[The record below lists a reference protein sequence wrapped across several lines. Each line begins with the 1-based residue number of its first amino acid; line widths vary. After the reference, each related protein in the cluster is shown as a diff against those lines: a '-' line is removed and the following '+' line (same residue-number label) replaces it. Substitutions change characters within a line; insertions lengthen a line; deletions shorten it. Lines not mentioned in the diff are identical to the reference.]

1 MQKKKALHSQF
12 ICDSKI
18 IYHWVT
24 VRSVISGKLKYRD
37 QKAFFKRF
45 QMHPD
50 IAPFLKSKPWS
61 AKDCSLQL
69 FPYTIGLCDIWLRRD
84 CQPDVKDRHQEY

>member
-1 MQKKKALHSQF
+1 M
-12 ICDSKI
+12 
-18 IYHWVT
+18 
-24 VRSVISGKLKYRD
+24 RSVISGKLKYRD

-61 AKDCSLQL
+61 AKDCSLQWSAKDCSLQL
-69 FPYTIGLCDIWLRRD
+69 FPDTIGLCYTWLRRD